1 MCPIFPSLS
10 GSGRLW
16 FGHYAEAL
24 RRVTHVP
31 TTRLMRNAATLT
43 NANVV
48 ASGQS
53 ATTIKHPT
61 LPICILGYAHGGG
74 GGGGTARRD

>member
-1 MCPIFPSLS
+1 MCAPPSRPFPALVWSA
-10 GSGRLW
+10 
-16 FGHYAEAL
+16 HYAEAL
-24 RRVTHVP
+24 RRVSHIP
-31 TTRLMRNAATLT
+31 TTRLMRNAATLS

-61 LPICILGYAHGGG
+61 LPICILGYVH
-74 GGGGTARRD
+74 GGTARRD